1 MNTVF
6 GEIAQLAERL
16 AHKKEPMVAPWRMWS
31 VARGSTPFETRKL
44 MVRVH
49 LSLSSSVGTPASIR
63 CSKICLN

>member
-16 AHKKEPMVAPWRMWS
+16 AHKKEPMVL
-31 VARGSTPFETRKL
+31 FETRKL

-49 LSLSSSVGTPASIR
+49 LSLS
-63 CSKICLN
+63 KICLN